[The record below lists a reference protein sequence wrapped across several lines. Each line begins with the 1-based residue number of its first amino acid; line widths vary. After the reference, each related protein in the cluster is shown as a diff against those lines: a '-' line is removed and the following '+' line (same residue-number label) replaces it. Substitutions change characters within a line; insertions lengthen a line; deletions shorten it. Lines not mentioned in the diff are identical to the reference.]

1 MNRSAFDQWFC
12 TALVLAA
19 AALPPAQSL
28 FAAPPQPPIITSGE
42 FILADLDGDG
52 LVDEASIDWI
62 TFDVA
67 ARTTVNFDALI
78 YESIY
83 AGGDL
88 NGDGE
93 ITRADGG
100 MVLFDSNQDVL
111 AQIDDTPGDPGIGF
125 YDGNFNYTFEE
136 AGTYTLAIS
145 ANGYFL
151 TPENALAG
159 YIDYRIVGPAF
170 YAADG
175 SPADHADWQLML
187 TVDHGSVSHVRV
199 NTLGTP
205 ATPNPVEAAACTY
218 LWPPDQQM
226 VSVGLSVAPTQELLV
241 FSNEP
246 SENSADAAL
255 NANGGL
261 LLRADRSGN
270 GFGRVYLVVAVTR
283 DGEGGESVD
292 CCAVVVPHDKS
303 KDANQTIEEE
313 AAWAQME
320 CLVNQAPPDGYKLIA
335 P

>member
-111 AQIDDTPGDPGIGF
+111 AQIDDTPGDRASAS
-125 YDGNFNYTFEE
+125 TT
-136 AGTYTLAIS
+136 ATLT
-145 ANGYFL
+145 
-151 TPENALAG
+151 TPSK
-159 YIDYRIVGPAF
+159 R
-170 YAADG
+170 
-175 SPADHADWQLML
+175 Q
-187 TVDHGSVSHVRV
+187 
-199 NTLGTP
+199 
-205 ATPNPVEAAACTY
+205 
-218 LWPPDQQM
+218 
-226 VSVGLSVAPTQELLV
+226 APTRL
-241 FSNEP
+241 P
-246 SENSADAAL
+246 SRRMATS
-255 NANGGL
+255 
-261 LLRADRSGN
+261 
-270 GFGRVYLVVAVTR
+270 
-283 DGEGGESVD
+283 
-292 CCAVVVPHDKS
+292 
-303 KDANQTIEEE
+303 
-313 AAWAQME
+313 
-320 CLVNQAPPDGYKLIA
+320 
-335 P
+335 

>member
-1 MNRSAFDQWFC
+1 
-12 TALVLAA
+12 
-19 AALPPAQSL
+19 
-28 FAAPPQPPIITSGE
+28 
-42 FILADLDGDG
+42 
-52 LVDEASIDWI
+52 
-62 TFDVA
+62 
-67 ARTTVNFDALI
+67 
-78 YESIY
+78 
-83 AGGDL
+83 
-88 NGDGE
+88 
-93 ITRADGG
+93 
-100 MVLFDSNQDVL
+100 
-111 AQIDDTPGDPGIGF
+111 
-125 YDGNFNYTFEE
+125 
-136 AGTYTLAIS
+136 
-145 ANGYFL
+145 
-151 TPENALAG
+151 
-159 YIDYRIVGPAF
+159 
-170 YAADG
+170 
-175 SPADHADWQLML
+175 ML